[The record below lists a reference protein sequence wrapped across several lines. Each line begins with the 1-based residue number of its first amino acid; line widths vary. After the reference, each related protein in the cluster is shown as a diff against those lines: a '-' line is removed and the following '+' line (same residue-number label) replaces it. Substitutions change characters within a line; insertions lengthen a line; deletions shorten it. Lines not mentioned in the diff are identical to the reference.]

1 VLFCPDQVL
10 IQLNIQ
16 LKTLTSSG
24 SHAGSILTNWVSET
38 PHNILELQHQVTT
51 IKALLKQ
58 HMQSSPSP
66 TNAALDQLIKG
77 CQLAINN
84 AAILAK
90 KNYDLQAINKKQK
103 QKHN

>member
-1 VLFCPDQVL
+1 MP
-10 IQLNIQ
+10 
-16 LKTLTSSG
+16 
-24 SHAGSILTNWVSET
+24 ET
-38 PHNILELQHQVTT
+38 PHNILELQHQATT

-77 CQLAINN
+77 CQLAMNN

-90 KNYDLQAINKKQK
+90 ENCDL
-103 QKHN
+103 